1 MHVPPRFGTLSIRDK
16 ELLVTS
22 SGPARGSSRARVSL
36 RAAFA
41 ATSLALIAACAP
53 AAAAI
58 DAADRPAPKVVAG
71 RAETISQPADIG
83 IPGAPTAHVVI
94 ISVDGLRP
102 DAIEKFGA
110 TTIGRLARDGSHT
123 FKATTI
129 NPSKTL
135 PSHTSMLTGEGP
147 EKHGITWNSNET
159 DTHSTVAIP
168 TIFGVARAHGLRTA
182 AFFSKGK
189 FNHLEVPGTL
199 DYSQVPNGNGKWTA
213 ERTVGDVEQYLR
225 SNRPN
230 LLFVHIAEPDN
241 AGHLW
246 GWMSGFYGRAVRKA
260 DGAVARVLAA
270 ADRAYGAENY
280 TLLVTAD
287 HGGHGRTHGSTRAE
301 DVTIPW
307 IAWGEGVSAGTT
319 IGTAVRTMD
328 TAGTALWLLGVEAP
342 AGLSGVAV
350 RSAFSESAQ
359 AAADRTVHAG
369 LRAAATH

>member
-1 MHVPPRFGTLSIRDK
+1 MP
-16 ELLVTS
+16 S
-22 SGPARGSSRARVSL
+22 SSHARRLSRAQVSL

-41 ATSLALIAACAP
+41 ATSFALLASCATSV
-53 AAAAI
+53 AAI
-58 DAADRPAPKVVAG
+58 DGAASEVGAG
-71 RAETISQPADIG
+71 RSETITSSSPADIG

-110 TTIGRLARDGSHT
+110 TTISRLAHDGSHT

-159 DTHSTVAIP
+159 ATHATVAIP
-168 TIFGVARAHGLRTA
+168 TIFGIARAQGLRTA

-199 DYSQVPNGNGKWTA
+199 DYSQAPNGDDKWSA
-213 ERTVGDVEQYLR
+213 DRTVGDVEHYLR

-241 AGHLW
+241 AGHVW

-270 ADRAYGAENY
+270 ADRAYGADNY
-280 TLLVTAD
+280 TLIVTAD
-287 HGGHGRTHGSTRAE
+287 HGGHGRTHGSARAE

-307 IAWGEGVSAGTT
+307 IAWGEGVSARTT
-319 IGTAVRTMD
+319 ISTAVRTMD
-328 TAGTALWLLGVEAP
+328 TAGTALWLLGVEGP
-342 AGLSGVAV
+342 TGWSGAAV

-359 AAADRTVHAG
+359 TAADEAVHAG
-369 LRAAATH
+369 QRAAAMH